1 MRGCN
6 TKASSREA
14 PVSLVPSFLDLLQPL
29 SCLMTAPSFDSLLT
43 LLGGWVFARR
53 RTITGMILAAGVA
66 VGAKHHSAYHRL
78 LATAP
83 RSPAAMGLAGAHPL
97 VAAPPAAGTM
107 PPAPAGSPSPQH

>member
-66 VGAKHHSAYHRL
+66 VGAKHHSAYHPP
-78 LATAP
+78 LATP
-83 RSPAAMGLAGAHPL
+83 PWSLDEMGLAVGPAL
-97 VAAPPAAGTM
+97 ISGPPTR
-107 PPAPAGSPSPQH
+107 